1 MEDELAALEQRIE
14 EIRTALE
21 AKKAKEAAFME
32 KLEKAQQGYIEL
44 NVGGI
49 RYTTSRA
56 TLARYPQ
63 SMLESLVSG
72 RFALKPMADGSVF
85 IDRDGTHFGLLLN
98 AMRTGVLSFPP
109 GFVDYKALAS
119 EVEFYQLPFDVPRA
133 RGNGPIKADFT
144 RSQFCQLLAATTEHK
159 DFSGLRFCGLDLS
172 GLRLFGETVASTG
185 GFRVRLVGC
194 DFSGSTL
201 SHIRC
206 QEVHLSQ
213 CSFVGADLTG
223 AYFESCSMV
232 ACEFDEADLSTA
244 TLARCNLDKSSFEDA
259 DLSNANVTGCTLT
272 NANLTRACLDKT
284 NLTGSAL
291 ANANLKDVDTKTA
304 NWTKVTGVV
313 LSP

>member
-1 MEDELAALEQRIE
+1 M
-14 EIRTALE
+14 
-21 AKKAKEAAFME
+21 
-32 KLEKAQQGYIEL
+32 
-44 NVGGI
+44 GG
-49 RYTTSRA
+49 S
-56 TLARYPQ
+56 
-63 SMLESLVSG
+63 
-72 RFALKPMADGSVF
+72 LKPMADGSVF

-133 RGNGPIKADFT
+133 RGNGPVKADFT
-144 RSQFCQLLAATTEHK
+144 RSQFCQLLAATTEYK

-232 ACEFDEADLSTA
+232 ACDFSNADLSTA
-244 TLARCNLDKSSFEDA
+244 TLARCNLEKSSFVGA
-259 DLSNANVTGCTLT
+259 NLSRAKVTGSTLT
-272 NANLTRACLDKT
+272 NANLSRARLHKT

>member
-85 IDRDGTHFGLLLN
+85 IDRDGTHFGILLN
-98 AMRTGVLSFPP
+98 AMRSGVLSFPP

-144 RSQFCQLLAATTEHK
+144 RSQFCQLLAATTQYK
-159 DFSGLRFCGLDLS
+159 DFSGLRFCGLDLRS
-172 GLRLFGETVASTG
+172 EALRRDG
-185 GFRVRLVGC
+185 GFYRRLSGPAGRVRLLRQHAVPHPVPGGRLQPVQLRRGRP
-194 DFSGSTL
+194 DRRPLRKLFHDRL
-201 SHIRC
+201 
-206 QEVHLSQ
+206 
-213 CSFVGADLTG
+213 
-223 AYFESCSMV
+223 
-232 ACEFDEADLSTA
+232 
-244 TLARCNLDKSSFEDA
+244 
-259 DLSNANVTGCTLT
+259 
-272 NANLTRACLDKT
+272 
-284 NLTGSAL
+284 
-291 ANANLKDVDTKTA
+291 
-304 NWTKVTGVV
+304 
-313 LSP
+313 